1 MALKNP
7 FKKAV
12 KKAAST
18 ASEEFVLTAASKT
31 KEAINDVKTEVVEAA
46 NDFMPYLIVGGI
58 LLMGLALVRRQP
70 PITVKVVVKQL

>member
-1 MALKNP
+1 MTLKNP
-7 FKKAV
+7 FKKVV

-18 ASEEFVLTAASKT
+18 ASKEFVLATASNA
-31 KEAINDVKTEVVEAA
+31 KEAINDVKTEVLEST
-46 NDFMPYLIVGGI
+46 NEFMPYLIVGGI

>member
-7 FKKAV
+7 FKKVV

-31 KEAINDVKTEVVEAA
+31 KEAINDVKTEVAEAA
-46 NDFMPYLIVGGI
+46 NEFMPYLIVGGI